1 MVSRNFNCAMKL
13 MTRFV
18 PRRASALAL
27 MVAFAAGANL
37 CPAWAQ
43 DSEPP
48 GLLNLFFG
56 GSERISGERNAPSQ
70 ALERTA
76 QVGGPDLV
84 LRLERLEAQIRQL
97 TGTIEQLQFRNQQ
110 LENSSP
116 PHAGRCRVPLAGICS
131 AWGGTIAA
139 GALTSCP
146 AAIGARRHACSC
158 PTRGCVRSD
167 AQSGCARG
175 AAELGRELSWAASR
189 SR

>member
-1 MVSRNFNCAMKL
+1 
-13 MTRFV
+13 
-18 PRRASALAL
+18 

-37 CPAWAQ
+37 SPTWAQ

-110 LENSSP
+110 LETQVRRMQEDPEYRSQESSSP
-116 PHAGRCRVPLAGICS
+116 
-131 AWGGTIAA
+131 WGATIAA
-139 GALTSCP
+139 GALTSYA
-146 AAIGARRHACSC
+146 AAIGAWCDGCSC

-175 AAELGRELSWAASR
+175 AAELGGGASKPAR
-189 SR
+189 R